1 MSLKMEIH
9 IYKYLKIEYTWVNVL
24 NSVFD
29 ELFLDGKE
37 KSSIIEQNPVINI
50 IFSLLIS
57 YQSL

>member
-29 ELFLDGKE
+29 ELFLDGK
-37 KSSIIEQNPVINI
+37 
-50 IFSLLIS
+50 
-57 YQSL
+57 